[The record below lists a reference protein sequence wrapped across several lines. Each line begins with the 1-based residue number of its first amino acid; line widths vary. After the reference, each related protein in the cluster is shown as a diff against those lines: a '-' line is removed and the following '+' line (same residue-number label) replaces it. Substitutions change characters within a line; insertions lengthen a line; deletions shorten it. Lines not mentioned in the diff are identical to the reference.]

1 VKKIYGDMDFLQAIG
16 ILIVV
21 WAHLHDRTAGPHA
34 WTVIRD
40 FISPIPMPIFFMC
53 SGYFFH
59 ERNKISVPFLSH
71 MKHVI
76 PRYVIP
82 FVSFSLIT
90 ALYKILIQNVFGYS
104 YIKHPFT
111 VEAIISHLLN
121 PQGGFAT
128 YLWFLYVL
136 LLVQLLYPLL
146 KRTLKYDLLLLV
158 AFIALNALEM
168 PKLFCLN
175 LVVGEMPYFLVGIL
189 LSTVHYRE
197 LISVKLSFLL
207 GSILLLIF
215 FSVRSFFNDLF
226 FSIGLMYT
234 SLPIFLWLV
243 SFHLIRLRPL
253 EKLSYLGRRS
263 LDLYL
268 WHTLI
273 IGVVKVVLIKTLNPS
288 FWILTVTCFILTCFS
303 CILLTGIIDALPRIK
318 YLLYGRN

>member
-1 VKKIYGDMDFLQAIG
+1 MDCLKAIG

-21 WAHLHDRTAGPHA
+21 WAHLHDRTAGPQA

-59 ERNKISVPFLSH
+59 EKNKISVPFVSH
-71 MKHVI
+71 MKQII

-90 ALYKILIQNVFGYS
+90 ALYKTLIQNVVGYS
-104 YIKHPFT
+104 YVKYPFT
-111 VEAIISHLLN
+111 LDAIIPHLLN

-158 AFIALNALEM
+158 AFIALNALEV
-168 PKLFCLN
+168 PKEFCLN
-175 LVVGEMPYFLVGIL
+175 LVVGNMPYFLVGVL
-189 LSTVHYRE
+189 LSTVHFRE
-197 LISVKLSFLL
+197 LISVKFSLFF
-207 GSILLLIF
+207 GSILLFIF
-215 FSVRSFFNDLF
+215 FSVRFFFDDLF
-226 FSIGLMYT
+226 FSFFLMYT

-243 SFHLIRLRPL
+243 LFHLIRMRPF
-253 EKLSYLGRRS
+253 EKFSYVGRRS
-263 LDLYL
+263 LDIYL

-288 FWILTVTCFILTCFS
+288 FWILTVTCFIITCIS
-303 CILLTGIIDALPRIK
+303 CILLTGIIDVLPRIK
-318 YLLYGRN
+318 YILYGRN